1 MDLMIPRHHPCVQ
14 MDSGMSILWATHVI
28 RAANGSR
35 FRYISIWKMDPNR
48 RSRSTRYTF
57 EIQIQWIHLQP
68 YLWYIF
74 IEWQQ
79 HPLGL
84 LQVRADRHN
93 PTIKVIPM
101 RHWTNPATHVNLN
114 GCISLTSTYDSLQKL
129 DFLFAIWL
137 ASWPWKKKP
146 DNTIGPRDVA
156 FPGRHWEMFWHEL
169 QNYAKHF
176 TRFSLHLTC
185 SSRMETS
192 ETFWGIQSD
201 R

>member
-1 MDLMIPRHHPCVQ
+1 MV
-14 MDSGMSILWATHVI
+14 GMYNAFSWEMNTIDVKLFAGNHLHQVVRILLVDVKYINGFDDTTKPSLCADGFGYVYSVSNTCKN

-35 FRYISIWKMDPNR
+35 SRYISIWKMDPSG

-93 PTIKVIPM
+93 PTIKVISM
-101 RHWTNPATHVNLN
+101 RHWTNPATHINLN

-137 ASWPWKKKP
+137 ASWP
-146 DNTIGPRDVA
+146 
-156 FPGRHWEMFWHEL
+156 
-169 QNYAKHF
+169 
-176 TRFSLHLTC
+176 
-185 SSRMETS
+185 
-192 ETFWGIQSD
+192 
-201 R
+201 